1 MDIKYENG
9 TRVRITRGKNKGMT
23 ARISY
28 MADPHHL
35 SSERRF
41 YLVLDNR
48 KDFFGKSFV
57 LMNESGFYVI
67 RG

>member
-1 MDIKYENG
+1 
-9 TRVRITRGKNKGMT
+9 MT
-23 ARISY
+23 ARVSY

-67 RG
+67 KD